1 MLEKVGSMIVNQVAF
16 RILNMSIAAGII
28 IIIVMLVRLLLKRAP
43 KTFSYALWGI
53 VLFRLLC
60 PSTLSVF
67 NLLNTADRNAGE
79 ITFVSDEQ
87 FTVMHEDNQAQ
98 NQTTDVTPHIPEYI
112 SDGQNDPAG
121 EADGNSVMES
131 IGGVPDAGAPDNSDH
146 GSKHMEETVSGTRM
160 AKWKGV
166 IPWHH

>member
-60 PSTLSVF
+60 PFSFSSTLSVF

-79 ITFVSDEQ
+79 ITFVSEEQ
-87 FTVMHEDNQAQ
+87 FTVMQEDNQAQ

-112 SDGQNDPAG
+112 SDVYDTLNLPKK
-121 EADGNSVMES
+121 SV
-131 IGGVPDAGAPDNSDH
+131 
-146 GSKHMEETVSGTRM
+146 R
-160 AKWKGV
+160 
-166 IPWHH
+166 IP